1 MTEVVITEDGIGHA
15 KECQCGFHCYLEQL
29 VTFYLIVNEHHFHQ
43 WSFFHIA
50 AGNKSNICEYALNI
64 INGNVPMNVN
74 KLMPFEQQLKILCQ
88 PKTTDRRW
96 RQGLSSIKG
105 YKLFKLIRRPCIC
118 YLSAEWTLK
127 NLYKYSKKITSRIIQ
142 KRPKFWATQQNTAKS
157 QQPMLLQRVPENQ
170 DPEKE
175 KTSEEVKA
183 QETRENIQKR
193 VLRSITRLN
202 LRQTEKS
209 KSVFKKLQSSSDVSI
224 NDEGLIEIDNIP
236 AAIDASNF
244 LFTLQQST

>member
-29 VTFYLIVNEHHFHQ
+29 VTFYLIVNDEHHFHQ

-50 AGNKSNICEYALNI
+50 AGNKSNICECALNI

-127 NLYKYSKKITSRIIQ
+127 NLYKYK
-142 KRPKFWATQQNTAKS
+142 
-157 QQPMLLQRVPENQ
+157 LH
-170 DPEKE
+170 
-175 KTSEEVKA
+175 
-183 QETRENIQKR
+183 QE
-193 VLRSITRLN
+193 S
-202 LRQTEKS
+202 S
-209 KSVFKKLQSSSDVSI
+209 KSVRDSGRPSKIRRKVNNPCYCNGFPKTKIPRRKKRLKKWRPKRHGKTSRKRFFAQSQGSI
-224 NDEGLIEIDNIP
+224 FVKLKNPN
-236 AAIDASNF
+236 
-244 LFTLQQST
+244 LFSKNCKVVLTFR